1 MIKKLF
7 FLLALSAQ
15 LCAAE
20 EIQFCGEVRVNI
32 LKGWD
37 KLLTW
42 TLLPKIKPYYF
53 SSPSVVQT
61 YEVHDAFLEE
71 FRIEYGYF
79 SAYEPLVGIVTD
91 QICHVEKTNEAL
103 QNLVHI
109 PDSLQREFSR
119 DEILAKVMAY
129 RTLKK
134 GMKVTMPDGAIYVVD
149 AVIDL
154 WRGMPAFGLMP
165 EKKGDAPILLYRG
178 TDMDLVSEKGWASIL
193 SDLDTT
199 GPGHSTFLKAREP
212 IRQWLSKAKNTHQPA
227 RLVGFSLGGALVF
240 YTLIYESDL
249 ISRKFPSV
257 AYNAPGISKE
267 IFAKWEETISAQD
280 IPLFT
285 FVNKGDI
292 VSQIGF
298 FLSNVWE
305 ISLNESMDVIQA
317 HTSLIS
323 TEPQFHATS
332 VDVAKENAARMA
344 ILRRR

>member
-1 MIKKLF
+1 MIKKILF
-7 FLLALSAQ
+7 SLLVSVQIL
-15 LCAAE
+15 AAE
-20 EIQFCGEVRVNI
+20 EVHFCGDMRVNM

-53 SSPSVVQT
+53 SNPLVIQT
-61 YEVHDAFLEE
+61 YEMHDAFLES
-71 FRIEYGYF
+71 FRKEYGYF
-79 SAYEPLVGIVTD
+79 SAYEPIVGIVTD
-91 QICHVEKTNEAL
+91 EASHVEKTNEAL
-103 QNLVHI
+103 KNLVHL

-134 GMKVTMPDGAIYVVD
+134 GMKITMPDGAIYFVD
-149 AVIDL
+149 TIIDL
-154 WRGMPAFGLMP
+154 WRGMPAFGLLP
-165 EKKGDAPILLYRG
+165 EQKGHPPILLYRG

-199 GPGHSTFLKAREP
+199 GPGHTTFLKAQDQ
-212 IRQWLSKAKNTHQPA
+212 IHQWLLKVKKTYQPA
-227 RLVGFSLGGALVF
+227 RVVGYSLGGALVF

-249 ISRKFPSV
+249 LSRKYPTV
-257 AYNAPGISKE
+257 AYNPPGISLE
-267 IFAKWEETISAQD
+267 VHAKWEEAKQAKD

-305 ISLNESMDVIQA
+305 ISLDKTMDVIEA
-317 HTSLIS
+317 HTTLIS
-323 TEPQFHATS
+323 TESHFHATS
-332 VDVAKENAARMA
+332 VDVAKENEARMA
-344 ILRRR
+344 MLRRR